1 MVVTS
6 VKGQVENGL
15 MALVV
20 SVTLTVSDEPVK
32 DAGQCPN

>member
-1 MVVTS
+1 MVATS

-15 MALVV
+15 LALVL

-32 DAGQCPN
+32 DSGQCPN